1 VVVASA
7 ETSPDHRND
16 VTATMAPPEPE
27 IPEELQ
33 KELDTPVKEY
43 RAPSLAKRSR
53 VFGSTSTAF
62 PTLLPRLPPRQPS
75 DPSDPF
81 TLRLSPLDDT
91 PTILTALKRTPA
103 RKETTPTLE
112 NDEVPSPTGV
122 GHVIRMAAFNLGPT
136 IEVPA
141 EQCLPFRHPAS
152 PGKLGLLTCR
162 ESSHQFLP
170 RRPGH
175 HGILYLDR
183 TDLPKYIVRP
193 FPLSPVPCT
202 HNLSFPHP
210 VLQCV

>member
-1 VVVASA
+1 M
-7 ETSPDHRND
+7 
-16 VTATMAPPEPE
+16 TATMAPPEPE

-75 DPSDPF
+75 DPSNPF
-81 TLRLSPLDDT
+81 TLRLSPSLSPLDDH
-91 PTILTALKRTPA
+91 PTIFHMLKRTPV
-103 RKETTPTLE
+103 RKETTLTLE

-122 GHVIRMAAFNLGPT
+122 GLVIRMAAFNLGPT
-136 IEVPA
+136 IDVPA

-152 PGKLGLLTCR
+152 PGKMGLLTCR

-193 FPLSPVPCT
+193 FPLSPVFPAHITSPSLTLC
-202 HNLSFPHP
+202 SPHP
-210 VLQCV
+210 VLQCI

>member
-1 VVVASA
+1 M
-7 ETSPDHRND
+7 T
-16 VTATMAPPEPE
+16 TTMAPPEPE

-75 DPSDPF
+75 DPSNPF
-81 TLRLSPLDDT
+81 TLRLSPSLSPLDDH
-91 PTILTALKRTPA
+91 PTIFTMLKRTPV
-103 RKETTPTLE
+103 RKETIPTLE

-136 IEVPA
+136 IDVPA

-152 PGKLGLLTCR
+152 PGKMGLLACR

-193 FPLSPVPCT
+193 SLSQVPCT
-202 HNLSFPHP
+202 HTLSSPHP